1 MRLEGLAFCCALALI
16 PAAALAQAAGSSTP
30 ANREVGEV
38 SQIAATQY
46 AALHAQVTFVMQAHP
61 RFHSPYRGANSLDPA
76 THAAETADLTVFLGV
91 RPWAGAE
98 LWLNSEID
106 QGFGLS
112 NTLGAAGFP
121 SGEAYKVGAK
131 TPYHRLQR
139 FFFRQTFGLG
149 GAQQQID
156 ADLNQLAG
164 TRAAD
169 RLVFTLGK
177 FSVGDVFDT
186 NKYAHDPRAD
196 FLNWTVIDTGT
207 FDYAADAWGYS
218 AGSTIE
224 LYRGRYA
231 ARVGAFLLSDV
242 PNSSDLDTRFGQY
255 QIIGEL
261 EMMHRLHGHPGKI
274 KLTGFVTHGRMG
286 RFDDAVRFGVATG
299 QAPDVSGVRRFA
311 DRSGIGLN
319 LEQELASDLGL
330 FVRAGIADGR
340 YESYE
345 FTDVDRTLAA
355 GVSLGGKR
363 WGRPSDTVGL
373 AGVLN
378 AASRHRRDYLA
389 AGGLG
394 ILIGDGALPHPGAEH
409 ILEAYYDAGIARG
422 AHLALDA
429 QVIDSPGYNRDR
441 GPVPVLAVRVHGQY

>member
-1 MRLEGLAFCCALALI
+1 MRFGVLALCALALL
-16 PAAALAQAAGSSTP
+16 PGVARAQATGSSTP
-30 ANREVGEV
+30 ANSPGGE
-38 SQIAATQY
+38 IAAAPATQY
-46 AALHAQVTFVMQAHP
+46 AAIHAQFTFVVQAHP

-139 FFFRQTFGLG
+139 FFFRQTFDLG
-149 GAQQQID
+149 SMREKVEP
-156 ADLNQLAG
+156 DLNQLAG
-164 TRAAD
+164 ARAAD
-169 RLVFTLGK
+169 RMVFTLGK

-218 AGSTIE
+218 AGSTLE
-224 LYRGRYA
+224 LYRGRFV
-231 ARVGAFLLSDV
+231 ARAGAFLLSDV

-255 QIIGEL
+255 QAIGEL
-261 EMMHRLHGHPGKI
+261 EESHRLFGRPGKL
-274 KLTGFVTHGRMG
+274 KLTGFVSHGRMG
-286 RFDDAVRFGVATG
+286 RFDDALRLA
-299 QAPDVSGVRRFA
+299 AAIDESPDVARVRRFA
-311 DRSGIGLN
+311 DRGGIALN
-319 LEQELASDLGL
+319 LEQELAPDLGL
-330 FVRAGIADGR
+330 FARAGIADGR

-345 FTDVDRTLAA
+345 FSDVDRTLSA
-355 GVSLGGKR
+355 GLSLGGRR
-363 WGRPSDTVGL
+363 WGRASDTVGL
-373 AGVLN
+373 AGAIN
-378 AASRHRRDYLA
+378 AASGHRESYLA

-394 ILIGDGALPHPGAEH
+394 ILIGDGALPHPGDEH
-409 ILEAYYDAGIARG
+409 IAEAYYDVALAKG
-422 AHLALDA
+422 AHVALDA
-429 QVIDSPGYNRDR
+429 QAIDAPGYNRDR
-441 GPVPVLAVRVHGQY
+441 GPVALFALRLHGQF